1 MENVLNKKNI
11 KYSIVIALVSVSVSA
26 VFIVNRLSQK
36 EMDNMKTIQVGGLMA
51 TWEDVKREIN
61 LEYFYQL
68 DGTITYNQIEEE
80 IGKPNGYRG
89 SGLVLPYYQISK
101 NRFIVISFSLDE
113 YGKYDKVGM
122 IYLCNKKE
130 VLEEIYPK

>member
-1 MENVLNKKNI
+1 MENVLDKKNV
-11 KYSIVIALVSVSVSA
+11 KYSIVVVLVLAIVSA
-26 VFIVNRLSQK
+26 VFIANRLSQNK
-36 EMDNMKTIQVGGLMA
+36 TDNMKMIQVGGLTA

-68 DGTITYNQIEEE
+68 DGTITYEQIEEG

-113 YGKYDKVGM
+113 NGEYDKVGM